1 MGEAHL
7 LFIARAGVFVTDRFK
22 KQPTEHQPVSSFSVT
37 FLSILLLHSDQLSF
51 YDQAQVV
58 LPFQDVVTV
67 TGYDQ
72 EAFAIDISC
81 LKKGTVRERIL
92 IDKRFLT
99 L

>member
-22 KQPTEHQPVSSFSVT
+22 KQPTEHQPVGCFSVT

-58 LPFQDVVTV
+58 LPFQGVVTV
-67 TGYDQ
+67 AGYEQ
-72 EAFAIDISC
+72 EAFAIHRYF
-81 LKKGTVRERIL
+81 LFKKRERFVKESL
-92 IDKRFLT
+92 LT
-99 L
+99 NIS